1 MRLITLQ
8 PDNSFLLE
16 GEEIQFRDIMNFK
29 FRVHR
34 GNGDIEIYENRED
47 MPPPVIAF
55 DLDSYKQQVNEA
67 HNALF
72 RKLYTERNYLSIGE
86 IPLWFADP
94 DFGEEAVGLS
104 HWWFDTCNLVSNY
117 LDSVTEETAQPVEQ
131 FIQSLPSFTV

>member
-1 MRLITLQ
+1 MIKTYKYIAF
-8 PDNSFLLE
+8 NSGMLDEQIVDLTGKVQLVKGDDVLVFDSLE
-16 GEEIQFRDIMNFK
+16 ERQSYIDIQI
-29 FRVHR
+29 V
-34 GNGDIEIYENRED
+34 
-47 MPPPVIAF
+47 F
-55 DLDSYKQQVNEA
+55 DLDGYKQQVNDA

-104 HWWFDTCNLVSNY
+104 HWWIDTCNLVSNY

-131 FIQSLPSFTV
+131 FIQSLPPFTV